1 MSTVEPVKQPAKFC
15 RHRDTGAAALTPK
28 QVRFVDHYIVSG
40 NAAAA
45 ARRAGYSVRSARQI
59 GFETLTKHDVQVV
72 LAAKE
77 AALTLKLEI
86 DRDTVVAGI
95 FGALADARSRGD
107 AGTVIRAWCEVARLT
122 GLDKPAAPVE
132 RVVSAEGEALRSK
145 FEALSDE
152 ELLAIAGG
160 AGMA

>member
-1 MSTVEPVKQPAKFC
+1 MT
-15 RHRDTGAAALTPK
+15 AAALTPK
-28 QVRFVDHYIVSG
+28 QARFVDHYVISH

-45 ARRAGYSVRSARQI
+45 ARAAGYSVRSARQI
-59 GFETLTKHDVQVV
+59 GFETLTNHDVQVA

-77 AALTLKLEI
+77 AELAQKLEI
-86 DRDTVVAGI
+86 DRDTVVSGI
-95 FGALADARSRGD
+95 FSGIASARAQADAGN
-107 AGTVIRAWCEVARLT
+107 VIRGWTEIAKLT

-132 RVVSAEGEALRSK
+132 RVVSAEGEALRAK

-160 AGMA
+160 RV